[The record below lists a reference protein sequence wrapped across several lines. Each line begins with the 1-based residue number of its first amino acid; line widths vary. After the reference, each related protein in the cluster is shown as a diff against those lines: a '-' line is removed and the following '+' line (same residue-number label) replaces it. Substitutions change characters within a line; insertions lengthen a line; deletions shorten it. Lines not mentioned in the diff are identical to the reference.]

1 MINIKYTMKALVL
14 SAALSMWLG
23 TTACSNGIPI
33 VSEVKETQGYTDSQT
48 MLIIATERN
57 RYRQIYTDQIWQVQ
71 VSEDGD
77 TFQSYLL
84 GQIQDF
90 LRELKTMNLLA
101 DQEDITLTS
110 QEKEQL
116 RELADKYYDSLT
128 QEDRTYIG
136 ADKDDIYTMYE
147 AYHRANKLVDE
158 LTRDVNLEISDSEAK
173 VITVQ
178 EIKLSD
184 GERARE
190 VYGQVTAEGA
200 DFAAIA
206 RTVSEDSTIDKSV
219 GRSERSKS
227 YEEPVFALEAGQ
239 ISPVFEE
246 NGAWYIVKCIND
258 YDEAATLERK
268 QKLALQRKNLA
279 FSQIYD
285 AFAAEHIVEIRGSIW
300 DDISLNDGADS
311 TTTGFFEMYQE
322 QMNQQ

>member
-84 GQIQDF
+84 GEIQEF

-116 RELADKYYDSLT
+116 RELADKYYASLT

-136 ADKDDIYTMYE
+136 ADKDDVYTMYE

-200 DFAAIA
+200 DFATIA

-227 YEEPVFALEAGQ
+227 YEDPVFALEAGQ